1 MIMPNKPE
9 AGQSGAEFSRPVAV
23 KALRISGALAF
34 DEEPDAT
41 ERGHIATFLGLS
53 SVSKMRFKG
62 VLRQKGKSD
71 WELVAKLGATV
82 VQPCVV
88 TLAPVTTRIDVPV
101 SRLFVSELPDAAQV
115 EIELDPETDADIDL
129 LPEVIDL
136 GAVAME
142 ELALAVPEYP
152 RAAGASLEAA
162 LPQEPSDDAE
172 STTRPFEVLKS
183 LRDRLP
189 E

>member
-1 MIMPNKPE
+1 MPKEPE

-23 KALRISGALAF
+23 KSLRLSGPIAF
-34 DEEPDAT
+34 DEEPDAS
-41 ERGHIATFLGLS
+41 ERARIATFLGLS
-53 SVSKMRFKG
+53 GLSKMRFKG

-71 WELVAKLGATV
+71 WELVAHLGATV

-101 SRLFVSELPDAAQV
+101 GRLFVSELPDAAQI

-142 ELALAVPEYP
+142 ELALALPEYP
-152 RAAGASLEAA
+152 RAAGASLETAH
-162 LPQEPSDDAE
+162 PQDGPDDEE
-172 STTRPFEVLKS
+172 STTRPFDVLKS